1 MIINSQKRSFGRGA
15 KVSLF
20 TLGTMR
26 ATESSTKM
34 YEIIKKAY
42 DVGINHI
49 ETAASYG
56 DAEILI
62 GKSLNKLEVDE
73 KISKKNWVITT
84 KVLPKGD
91 FNFLRNNFQNSLKNL
106 KLNKIDNLAIH
117 GLNINE
123 HLDWVLVGEGKKFI
137 SWILKEGL
145 VDQVGFSSH
154 GDYSLI
160 EKTIKSDIFSFCNL
174 HLHYLDQSKLK
185 LAELALKKGMGVLAI
200 SPADKGGRLYS
211 PSDGLLEA
219 AKPFHPLELAYRFL
233 LAKGI
238 TTLSLGA
245 TKKQDFEFARKL
257 RNSYQR
263 LTSLEMNAIHN
274 IENKAN
280 DNLKSTKCEQ
290 CRFCLPCPNNIPI
303 TDILRLRNIAIGYGQ
318 LEFAKE
324 RYNLIGRAGHWWEE
338 KDSSYCLTCN
348 ECIPKCPS
356 KLDIPNLLKQ
366 THNLLIEKPKK
377 RLWG

>member
-1 MIINSQKRSFGRGA
+1 MLIDSQKRSFGKGS

-26 ATESSTKM
+26 SNKSLNQMYKM
-34 YEIIKKAY
+34 IKKAHY
-42 DVGINHI
+42 VGINHI

-62 GKSLNKLEVDE
+62 GKALKKLEIVE
-73 KISKKNWVITT
+73 KVSKNNWIITT

-91 FNFLRNNFQNSLKNL
+91 FNYLKKNFENSLKNL
-106 KLNKIDNLAIH
+106 KLKKINNLAIH
-117 GLNINE
+117 GINLKE
-123 HLDWVLVGEGKKFI
+123 HLDWVLFGEGKKFLK
-137 SWILKEGL
+137 WILEKRL

-154 GDYSLI
+154 GSYSLI
-160 EKTIKSDIFSFCNL
+160 EDAINSNVFSFCNL
-174 HLHYLDQSKLK
+174 HLHYLDQSKIS
-185 LAELALKKGMGVLAI
+185 LAELALEKGMGVLAI
-200 SPADKGGRLYS
+200 SPADKGGKLYS
-211 PSDGLLEA
+211 PNEILLEA
-219 AKPFHPLELAYRFL
+219 SKPFHPLELAYRFL

-245 TKKQDFEFARKL
+245 SKIEDFELAKKL
-257 RNSYQR
+257 RNSFQK
-263 LTSLEMNAIHN
+263 LTNLEINTLQN
-274 IENKAN
+274 IEKIA
-280 DNLKSTKCEQ
+280 DERLKSTKCEQ
-290 CRFCLPCPNNIPI
+290 CRFCLPCPNVIPI
-303 TDILRLRNIAIGYGQ
+303 PEILRLRNISIGYGQ

-338 KDSSYCLTCN
+338 KNSTFCLECN
-348 ECIPKCPS
+348 ECLPKCPN
-356 KLDIPNLLKQ
+356 KLNIPDLLKQ